1 MDIKDIKLE
10 DKILKYDN
18 SEINL
23 PEGCVFDGQILK
35 PELLRDAF
43 KFLRQELK
51 FKNINIILPI
61 KNFIIKQAFYPDNM
75 PLSEIKQALSYELDK
90 YFIEL
95 KDYSSFNPNLR
106 DDLVYEVKYDANNIL
121 MTAAAEHK
129 FMSGILIEA
138 ERAGLKVKSI
148 EPENYNY
155 FDLRT
160 PAYKNSEL
168 KRRKL
173 NLDKFIALAALIL
186 FLGANLFYIFKAY
199 KNILRL
205 ENLISIE
212 EAQAPIR
219 AAQLE
224 ELKAERTRQAAFK
237 RTLNFIE
244 DQPPVLEVLRLLEMN
259 LIDGI
264 KINSISVKQDIK
276 DKIYKAEINASSS
289 NGKLITKFLENLN
302 ASADRDFV
310 NKIYMPRRVRE
321 NFIIILELKM
331 I

>member
-43 KFLRQELK
+43 KFLRQKLK

-61 KNFIIKQAFYPDNM
+61 KSFVIKKAFYPDSM
-75 PLSEIKQALSYELDK
+75 PLSEIQQALSYELDK

-106 DDLVYEVKYDANNIL
+106 NDLVYEVNYDANNIL

-129 FMSGILIEA
+129 YISGILNEA

-148 EPENYNY
+148 QPENYNY

-160 PAYKNSEL
+160 PAYKKSEQR
-168 KRRKL
+168 RRKL
-173 NLDKFIALAALIL
+173 NLDKFIALAALTL

-199 KNILRL
+199 KNILSL

-212 EAQAPIR
+212 KAQAPIR
-219 AAQLE
+219 AAQFE
-224 ELKAERTRQAAFK
+224 KLKAERARQAEFK

-259 LIDGI
+259 LMDVIT
-264 KINSISVKQDIK
+264 INSISIKKDIK
-276 DKIYKAEINASSS
+276 AKIYKAEINASSS
-289 NGKLITKFLENLN
+289 NGKLIIKFLENLN

-321 NFIIILELKM
+321 NFIVILELKT